1 MKTKVTIFLMV
12 ATLILG
18 FMSVTSVLA
27 EDRKAPEITVPQS
40 DMVYYELDDQSTLLA
55 GVTATD
61 NRDGDISSQVRIYDV
76 AVIDGNQRALVTY
89 AVYDSSYNLGKATK
103 VVSYV
108 PGQKGP
114 NTSDSDV
121 SLDAGIVDMVE
132 EATEAT
138 TEETTEATT
147 EEPGFEDPVMES
159 DGDPVIKLITHYETI
174 DVGGYFY
181 SMDYVDDIV
190 DDEDDTDYLYAN
202 TYMDGYYDTEVEG
215 EYELTFY
222 CVDSD
227 GNMSNKAKLIL
238 TVGDGDNE

>member
-1 MKTKVTIFLMV
+1 MKTRITIFLIV
-12 ATLILG
+12 ATLVLG
-18 FMSVTSVLA
+18 FMSGAAVLA
-27 EDRKAPEITVPQS
+27 EDRKAPEITVPHA
-40 DMVYYELDDQSTLLA
+40 DMVYYELDDQSTLLT
-55 GVTATD
+55 GVTAVD
-61 NRDGDISSQVRIYDV
+61 DRDGDISSQVRIYDV

-108 PGQKGP
+108 PGKKGP
-114 NTSDSDV
+114 NTPETEV
-121 SLDAGIVDMVE
+121 SADAGIVDMVE
-132 EATEAT
+132 DNVEDT

-159 DGDPVIKLITHYETI
+159 DGDPVIKLVTHYETI

-181 SMDYVDDIV
+181 SMDYVDAMV
-190 DDEDDTDYLYAN
+190 DDVDDSDYLYEN

-227 GNMSNKAKLIL
+227 GNMSNQAKLIL

>member
-1 MKTKVTIFLMV
+1 MKTKITIFLMI
-12 ATLILG
+12 ATLVLG
-18 FMSVTSVLA
+18 FMSITSVLA
-27 EDRKAPEITVPQS
+27 EDRKAPEITVPET
-40 DMVYYELDDQSTLLA
+40 DMVYYELDDQSTLLV

-61 NRDGDISSQVRIYDV
+61 NKDGDISAQVRIYDV

-108 PGQKGP
+108 AGKHGP
-114 NTSDSDV
+114 NYVATDV
-121 SLDAGIVDMVE
+121 SVDGGKEDRVDD
-132 EATEAT
+132 T
-138 TEETTEATT
+138 TGETTEATT
-147 EEPGFEDPVMES
+147 EVTTEELGFEDPVMES

-174 DVGGYFY
+174 EVGGYFY
-181 SMDYVDDIV
+181 SMDYVDEMI
-190 DDEDDTDYLYAN
+190 DDEDDSDYLYEN

-238 TVGDGDNE
+238 TVGDGDDE

>member
-1 MKTKVTIFLMV
+1 MKTKITIILTV
-12 ATLILG
+12 ATLVLG
-18 FMSVTSVLA
+18 FLSIAFIVG
-27 EDRKAPEITVPQS
+27 EDREAPEITVPQT
-40 DMVYYELDDQSTLLA
+40 DMVHYELDDQSTLLV
-55 GVTATD
+55 GVKATD

-76 AVIDGNQRALVTY
+76 AVIDGDQRALVTY

-108 PGQKGP
+108 PGKERPGST
-114 NTSDSDV
+114 NG
-121 SLDAGIVDMVE
+121 DANIEEIITDKVE
-132 EATEAT
+132 ET

-159 DGDPVIKLITHYETI
+159 QGNPVIKLVTHYETI

-181 SMDYVDDIV
+181 SMDYVDEMV
-190 DDEDDTDYLYAN
+190 DDEDDSDYLYEN

-215 EYELTFY
+215 KYELTFY

-227 GNMSNKAKLIL
+227 GNMSNQAKLIL
-238 TVGDGDNE
+238 TVGDGDDE

>member
-108 PGQKGP
+108 SGKNGPG
-114 NTSDSDV
+114 NEEEEV
-121 SLDAGIVDMVE
+121 SIVDMVE
-132 EATEAT
+132 DATEDT
-138 TEETTEATT
+138 TEETTETTT
-147 EEPGFEDPVMES
+147 EAPGFEDPVMES
-159 DGDPVIKLITHYETI
+159 DGDPVIKLVTHYETI
-174 DVGGYFY
+174 EVGGYFY
-181 SMDYVDDIV
+181 SMDYVDDMV
-190 DDEDDTDYLYAN
+190 DDYDDEDYLYAN
-202 TYMDGYYDTEVEG
+202 TYMDGYYDVDEEG

-227 GNMSNKAKLIL
+227 GNISNKAILIL
-238 TVGDGDNE
+238 TVGDGEDE

>member
-1 MKTKVTIFLMV
+1 MKTRITILLSV

-18 FMSVTSVLA
+18 AISVTSVLA
-27 EDRKAPEITVPQS
+27 EDRKAPEITVPAA
-40 DMVYYELDDQSTLLA
+40 DMVYYELDDQSTLLV

-61 NRDGDISSQVRIYDV
+61 NRDGDISANVRIYDV

-108 PGQKGP
+108 AGKNGP
-114 NTSDSDV
+114 NMIGTES
-121 SLDAGIVDMVE
+121 SLEDGIVDMVE
-132 EATEAT
+132 DLPEETTEA
-138 TEETTEATT
+138 TTEATT

-159 DGDPVIKLITHYETI
+159 DGDPVIKLVTHYETI
-174 DVGGYFY
+174 EVGGYFY
-181 SMDYVDDIV
+181 SMDYVEDIV
-190 DDEDDTDYLYAN
+190 DDYDDTDYLYAN
-202 TYMDGYYDTEVEG
+202 TYMDGYYDVEVEG

-227 GNMSNKAKLIL
+227 GNVSNQAKLIL